1 MEELLLGALLAGDK
15 LDIVDRQ
22 QVGLAVLF
30 LKFGGGAVADGQNQ
44 LVGEFLALDV
54 QQPVFGVGLPDPAA
68 DGVNQVGLAQSAAA
82 VQKQRVVAFGGVVGH
97 RPGGG
102 VRQAVAGADHEGL
115 EGILLFGLELRLG
128 GGRGGRGGRRLAGE
142 DLHLHGEAHDLLKT
156 AGKQRVVFFVDDIA
170 AELRAA
176 QQPGGGAVQRN
187 HLQLADPQVVGD
199 LGHLLAAKLLYPVKH
214 IGKRIHTEPHFIIPP
229 AGGRYLF
236 NIVAYSGVKYNNNK
250 PQTPRFFPRKNRQM
264 CKIFRPAAARA
275 PAGTA
280 LSATPSH

>member
-1 MEELLLGALLAGDK
+1 M
-15 LDIVDRQ
+15 
-22 QVGLAVLF
+22 
-30 LKFGGGAVADGQNQ
+30 
-44 LVGEFLALDV
+44 
-54 QQPVFGVGLPDPAA
+54 
-68 DGVNQVGLAQSAAA
+68 
-82 VQKQRVVAFGGVVGH
+82 
-97 RPGGG
+97 
-102 VRQAVAGADHEGL
+102 RQAVAGTDHEGL
-115 EGILLFGLELRLG
+115 EGILLLRLELRLG
-128 GGRGGRGGRRLAGE
+128 GGRGGRSGRRLAGE

-236 NIVAYSGVKYNNNK
+236 NIVAYSGVKYNNN
-250 PQTPRFFPRKNRQM
+250 TPKTLRFFPRKNRQM

-280 LSATPSH
+280 LSFTPLTNTRKTALFCSGADHITLFFTKNLPFWAKPGGIRVQNTAGAGRLGFRGLHFVPPSPFGTNYGGAAGNPCQTALFS